1 MSQADQVVQNAS
13 HIAVRVDINEQ
24 IKALV
29 TLAAGSTA
37 PAVTEQFMLWA
48 DTTLRIMRQRDIGNA
63 NFNKILWSLDDV
75 LVVLSTTNQSLSLK
89 DIRKLHLGNATAG
102 VITYTLPNLTE
113 FACCVEN
120 YFITFK
126 KVDSSGNAVII
137 DGFGSDTVE
146 GNPNFSL
153 NVENDSVS
161 LRPDGNNWHVV
172 SNFSPVGF
180 TAGDGIDIT
189 SNIVSADL
197 DTVTPGLEFVGTLL
211 NVNLETDPGLE
222 LVAGG
227 LQAKAGTG
235 ITIDA
240 SGINATGGPPDFQTT
255 IALAANTNANLIH
268 GLGGKPTRLLVNV
281 DGDASAGTPL
291 GGEPIFAVNATVDTN
306 SNGSYWGANATA
318 IRGRW
323 TSWATRVFSS
333 SGVGL
338 NLDTNLV
345 FHVSAWL

>member
-63 NFNKILWSLDDV
+63 NFNKTLWSLDDV

-172 SNFSPVGF
+172 SNFSPGNPPTMPLV
-180 TAGDGIDIT
+180 IYDIWRANDPNCSKGT
-189 SNIVSADL
+189 RPLTPAVLIATIVLSR
-197 DTVTPGLEFVGTLL
+197 
-211 NVNLETDPGLE
+211 
-222 LVAGG
+222 
-227 LQAKAGTG
+227 
-235 ITIDA
+235 
-240 SGINATGGPPDFQTT
+240 DF
-255 IALAANTNANLIH
+255 
-268 GLGGKPTRLLVNV
+268 RLLPNC
-281 DGDASAGTPL
+281 
-291 GGEPIFAVNATVDTN
+291 I
-306 SNGSYWGANATA
+306 
-318 IRGRW
+318 
-323 TSWATRVFSS
+323 
-333 SGVGL
+333 L
-338 NLDTNLV
+338 NCFN
-345 FHVSAWL
+345 